1 MPATRQSR
9 TRSRDADRLPIFSR
23 VGQRRRRLSGIA
35 ILALTSAALIAL
47 ALVLASAVQ

>member
-9 TRSRDADRLPIFSR
+9 TPSRDPDRLPIFSR
-23 VGQRRRRLSGIA
+23 AGQRRRRLSGIA

-47 ALVLASAVQ
+47 ALVLAGALQ

>member
-1 MPATRQSR
+1 MSATGQSR
-9 TRSRDADRLPIFSR
+9 TPSRDPDRLPTFSS